1 MGGGG
6 RMNEE
11 RIDELINKVKDEKM
25 RNYLKI
31 YAKYKNPLDL
41 LGIIDYLGIKLNRES
56 IDGIIPKFE
65 LIDKGIIILGA
76 VILRGNLYEFMLKI
90 YKGFFR
96 ITMFESGEI
105 SLYIRNKEEEGEKDE
120 KA

>member
-1 MGGGG
+1 
-6 RMNEE
+6 MNEAQ
-11 RIDELINKVKDEKM
+11 IDELINKIKDEKL

-31 YAKYKNPLDL
+31 YAKYKNSLDL

-65 LIDKGIIILGA
+65 LIEKRTIILGA
-76 VILRGNLYEFMLKI
+76 IILHGNLYEFMLKI

-96 ITMFESGEI
+96 VIIFESGEI
-105 SLYIRNKEEEGEKDE
+105 SLHIRNKEEGEKDE

>member
-1 MGGGG
+1 MS
-6 RMNEE
+6 EPQILE
-11 RIDELINKVKDEKM
+11 IIEKIKDEQL

-65 LIDKGIIILGA
+65 FIENRSLILGA
-76 VILRGNLYEFMLKI
+76 VILHGNLYEFMLKI
-90 YKGFFR
+90 YKGYFR
-96 ITMFESGEI
+96 IIIFESAEI
-105 SLYIRNKEEEGEKDE
+105 SLYIRQKKEEGEKKDE

>member
-1 MGGGG
+1 MS
-6 RMNEE
+6 EPQILE
-11 RIDELINKVKDEKM
+11 IIEKIKDEQL

-31 YAKYKNPLDL
+31 YAKYKNSLDL

-65 LIDKGIIILGA
+65 LIEKRTIILGGI
-76 VILRGNLYEFMLKI
+76 ILHGNLYEFMLKI
-90 YKGFFR
+90 FKGSFR
-96 ITMFESGEI
+96 VVIFETGEI
-105 SLYIRNKEEEGEKDE
+105 SLYIRKKEGEKKDE

>member
-6 RMNEE
+6 RMNEAQ
-11 RIDELINKVKDEKM
+11 IDELMNKIKDEKL

-31 YAKYKNPLDL
+31 YAKYKNSLDL

-65 LIDKGIIILGA
+65 LIDKGIIILGG
-76 VILRGNLYEFMLKI
+76 VILHGNLYEFMLKI
-90 YKGFFR
+90 YKVSFK

-105 SLYIRNKEEEGEKDE
+105 SLHIRKKEGEKDE